1 MTDKKAEEEKK
12 AHKLRLKKKLLL
24 DETEKIGFWKSKEKV
39 KERVSKIVSE
49 NERVKI
55 LSFQI
60 QFKVVV
66 SLYHPDNDIS
76 VISEGDK
83 V

>member
-1 MTDKKAEEEKK
+1 M
-12 AHKLRLKKKLLL
+12 KLRLKKKLLL

-60 QFKVVV
+60 
-66 SLYHPDNDIS
+66 
-76 VISEGDK
+76 
-83 V
+83 